1 MSPSNELFMNDKN
14 WILLLGWVSVFSHTG
29 GILESY
35 FSFPVSNSGLTQHD
49 WSIKITFEQFSL
61 VLQFPSFNANF
72 IRLMVNYQRLD
83 TKYLKGLNQIPK
95 RSGRWRH
102 GVVVITT
109 TQLQSTK
116 SELRLC
122 AGSNPAYGLLE
133 IRNGEDL

>member
-1 MSPSNELFMNDKN
+1 
-14 WILLLGWVSVFSHTG
+14 
-29 GILESY
+29 
-35 FSFPVSNSGLTQHD
+35 
-49 WSIKITFEQFSL
+49 
-61 VLQFPSFNANF
+61 
-72 IRLMVNYQRLD
+72 MVNYQRLD

-95 RSGRWRH
+95 RSGRWRN